1 MSTEPTPHPDPPTSV
16 LDARVSIAD
25 PRCPLVPPRAAHRRL
40 HHRCRRAR
48 PRQGARPQE
57 QRPAVSPGHRGVQA
71 HLHPDAP
78 SSRSVSSVIDTIG
91 IPSRGCRGRR
101 RHPAASGGDGA
112 RAVAPLRVRRRTRR
126 RREKARRD
134 RRGPRDGH
142 GIAGAYPD
150 GGERSWLRSKAQA
163 AVDAAKAKAT
173 TTTTISPSRA
183 TLPTATTI
191 SPDGARRSHR
201 RGDASFRIRSP
212 SRRGRLICP
221 PREGF
226 RLCPREGFRLCPRR
240 RRRPRDRRG
249 YPRRGSSR
257 RGSNRRRTD
266 PETPT

>member
-1 MSTEPTPHPDPPTSV
+1 MDIERWLRVCGQYDAALVWAPTSEFPGGWPALSVPSVLEGLLMPSAAYLAVGGRSEAGPRPVILLGLTDCPPSECCVYVESTRVRPRDLSSRPMSTEPTPHPDPPTSV

-101 RHPAASGGDGA
+101 RHPRRHPAASGGDGA

-126 RREKARRD
+126 RREKARRSE

-142 GIAGAYPD
+142 GIAGAYTD
-150 GGERSWLRSKAQA
+150 GGEREL
-163 AVDAAKAKAT
+163 AAK
-173 TTTTISPSRA
+173 
-183 TLPTATTI
+183 
-191 SPDGARRSHR
+191 
-201 RGDASFRIRSP
+201 
-212 SRRGRLICP
+212 
-221 PREGF
+221 
-226 RLCPREGFRLCPRR
+226 
-240 RRRPRDRRG
+240 
-249 YPRRGSSR
+249 
-257 RGSNRRRTD
+257 
-266 PETPT
+266 

>member
-1 MSTEPTPHPDPPTSV
+1 MDIERWLRVCGQYDAALVWAPTSEFPGGWPALSVPSVLEGLLMPSAAYLAVGGRSEAGPRPVILLGLTDCPPSECCVYVESTRVRPRDLSSRPMSTEPTPHPDPPTSV

-57 QRPAVSPGHRGVQA
+57 QRPAVSPRHRGVQA

-101 RHPAASGGDGA
+101 RHPRRHPAASGGDGA

-126 RREKARRD
+126 RREKARRSE

-150 GGERSWLRSKAQA
+150 GGEREL
-163 AVDAAKAKAT
+163 AAK
-173 TTTTISPSRA
+173 
-183 TLPTATTI
+183 
-191 SPDGARRSHR
+191 
-201 RGDASFRIRSP
+201 
-212 SRRGRLICP
+212 
-221 PREGF
+221 
-226 RLCPREGFRLCPRR
+226 
-240 RRRPRDRRG
+240 
-249 YPRRGSSR
+249 
-257 RGSNRRRTD
+257 
-266 PETPT
+266 